1 MPGFAGSG
9 MGAVVMRR
17 LAFAALLLWP
27 AAALPAETF
36 CTSHRLPEEVAD
48 RGFAKAMRYVVAKVD
63 GKTVLQASGAI
74 ERGESERLASAI
86 VKAGV
91 VDEVWLHSP
100 GGVALEGPKMGRV
113 IRKAGL
119 LTRLR
124 SGQACISSC
133 SMAFLGGLL
142 RVVEPGSH
150 YGIHMMTA
158 SRNTDLMIGLMD
170 EMGQLSR
177 LRKAALRRKIAPE
190 EVNEMM
196 ANAAG
201 KYVRMLE
208 QMAATVAADQAR
220 YLVEMSISVDFLT
233 EEFAQSAQGVC
244 YLGAAG
250 LKKFNVANAGAVLPG
265 APARPAPML
274 AAPVAPAVAADAGE
288 ERASAR

>member
-1 MPGFAGSG
+1 MPGFAGAG
-9 MGAVVMRR
+9 MGAVLMHR
-17 LAFAALLLWP
+17 LLIAAVLLWP
-27 AAALPAETF
+27 AVALPAETF
-36 CTSHRLPEEVAD
+36 CTAHTMPEEVVD
-48 RGFAKAMRYVVAKVD
+48 RGFGKPMRYSVAKVD
-63 GKTVLQASGAI
+63 GKTVLQASGSI
-74 ERGESERLASAI
+74 ERGEAERLSSAI
-86 VKAGV
+86 LKAGV
-91 VDEVWLHSP
+91 VDEIWLHSP

-142 RVVEPGSH
+142 RVVEPGGH

-158 SRNTDLMIGLMD
+158 SRNTELMIGLMD

-177 LRKAALRRKIAPE
+177 LRKSALRRQIAPS

-208 QMAATVAADQAR
+208 QMAARVAADQAR

-244 YLGAAG
+244 YLGEAG
-250 LKKFNVANAGAVLPG
+250 LRKFNVANAGAVLPG
-265 APARPAPML
+265 APVRPAPMI
-274 AAPVAPAVAADAGE
+274 AAPVAPAASGAE
-288 ERASAR
+288 ERAAAR